1 MEDISFDTPEINKKE
16 LKSFDKIIEEI
27 YNYLYELIKKDI
39 KENIDNINN
48 NE

>member
-1 MEDISFDTPEINKKE
+1 MEDISFDTSEINKKE